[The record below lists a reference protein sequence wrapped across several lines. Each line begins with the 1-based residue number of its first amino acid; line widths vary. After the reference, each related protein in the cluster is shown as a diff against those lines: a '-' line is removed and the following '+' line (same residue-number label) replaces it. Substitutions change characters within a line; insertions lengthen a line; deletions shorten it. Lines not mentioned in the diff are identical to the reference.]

1 MGVSMKKINGI
12 IYKNMLENGL
22 AMLANDENRINSL
35 NVFPVPDGDTGTNM
49 RLTLES
55 GIKNMIDDDNLG
67 EAAHSLARGM
77 LLGAR
82 GNSGVILSQLFKGQ
96 CVYFKDKKEASVV
109 EFAES
114 LVESYKTAYKAVI
127 HPAEGTILTVAREGI
142 EKIKTKINDDITI
155 EEFLNLVIHQME
167 VALNNTPNLLSVL
180 KEAGVIDSGGA
191 GLVLIYKGMLKYLKN
206 EIVTRI
212 DQTVSKASNV
222 NINTNTFDENTEMLY
237 GYCTEFILQLQ
248 NKKLNVNN
256 FDINEFIKYLESM
269 GNSIVA
275 FKDGT
280 IVKVHVHTF
289 RPGDVLSEAQKYG
302 EFLTLKIENMHL
314 EHNEVVNEGKIN
326 EICAIAVAEGSGIEE
341 VFKSFGCDIVING
354 GDSFNTSTEEF
365 IMAVKANP
373 ARDYII
379 FPNNKN
385 IIMSAKQA
393 KEILNNDHIH
403 IIETK
408 SIAECYFGL
417 QMTALDDKD
426 LTIDDQID
434 NIMEGIEGVDTLLI
448 TRAIRK
454 SQISGLTINGGD
466 YIAILNGNI
475 IKSSLNRDELIID
488 AINMVEDIDDKAII
502 SIFRGKNVS
511 EDETNNLVNRIN
523 EKYDSIETGVI
534 DGNQSIYDFII
545 GIN

>member
-12 IYKNMLENGL
+12 IYKNMLENVL

-142 EKIKTKINDDITI
+142 EMIKSKINDDITI
-155 EEFLNLVIHQME
+155 EEFFNLVIHQME

-222 NINTNTFDENTEMLY
+222 NINTNTFDENTKMLY

-248 NKKLNVNN
+248 NKKLNVNS

-341 VFKSFGCDIVING
+341 VFKSFGCDVVING

-373 ARDYII
+373 AREYII

-408 SIAECYFGL
+408 SIAEC
-417 QMTALDDKD
+417 
-426 LTIDDQID
+426 
-434 NIMEGIEGVDTLLI
+434 
-448 TRAIRK
+448 
-454 SQISGLTINGGD
+454 
-466 YIAILNGNI
+466 
-475 IKSSLNRDELIID
+475 
-488 AINMVEDIDDKAII
+488 
-502 SIFRGKNVS
+502 
-511 EDETNNLVNRIN
+511 
-523 EKYDSIETGVI
+523 
-534 DGNQSIYDFII
+534 
-545 GIN
+545 